1 MGERG
6 QFKRNTTSKEISQI
20 VLQSFKVKYLLVYIK
35 PTIVNTGWKLFSYL
49 LQSCKIENYL
59 QEHQMPKSEMKL
71 SGNPVKTPHN
81 VMFMLGREL
90 PNIAIIGIIVFR
102 RWCYK

>member
-1 MGERG
+1 
-6 QFKRNTTSKEISQI
+6 
-20 VLQSFKVKYLLVYIK
+20 
-35 PTIVNTGWKLFSYL
+35 
-49 LQSCKIENYL
+49 
-59 QEHQMPKSEMKL
+59 MPKSEMKL